1 MMDHTPGPWNLAPAG
16 RIERYDPPGKPGFV
30 MHICHVC
37 SDDDGI
43 TVDKEAAANAR
54 LIAAAPALLNSVIEA
69 LQQFG
74 FESWDDSRMAC
85 IARMRK
91 TLRLAIAASDEDL
104 ENNGCLR

>member
-1 MMDHTPGPWNLAPAG
+1 MKRRALKIFAPRTLESPWP
-16 RIERYDPPGKPGFV
+16 V
-30 MHICHVC
+30 
-37 SDDDGI
+37 
-43 TVDKEAAANAR
+43 KEAAANAR